1 MGKKLKLHHV
11 NADGVSTRR
20 ISTSAF
26 CVAAACASLL
36 LAACATSLTPSSNTQ
51 IADTANTQLSPQAN
65 PAQQRRDRVRI
76 ALALPVGGISQTAIV
91 AKSLK
96 QAAEMAL
103 FERDDPNIQLIVK
116 DDQGTSAGATAAAKA
131 AIGEGAEIILGPLFA
146 GAVRP
151 AAQAAQQSQP
161 AVPIVAFSN
170 DRSVAGSG
178 AYLIS
183 FMPEP
188 EVHRIIDF
196 ASSQGK
202 RRYVALIPD
211 TPYGQIVERAFR
223 AAVARNSGMILA
235 LEKYTPQSNDMI
247 DPAQKVLDTIKQAE
261 EIGAPV
267 DAIFLPGGPNELPS
281 IGPLISYANIDTTK
295 VKLLGTGAWDF
306 PNIGRDK
313 VFVGGWYASP
323 DPRGWRA
330 FSERFAKT
338 FGQAPPRIATLAY
351 DAVNVAIELSNAPKG
366 QRFTQARLT
375 RPTGFKGVDGTI
387 RFAADGTATRNLA
400 ILEVQR
406 FGTTTIQSA
415 NGSLYG
421 SGPAIETG
429 STPTPSFGAP
439 RFQPQASRL
448 TPVNDDKR
456 PQAFAPQ

>member
-11 NADGVSTRR
+11 NAGGVSTRR
-20 ISTSAF
+20 ILTSAF

-51 IADTANTQLSPQAN
+51 IADTANTQLSPQAY
-65 PAQQRRDRVRI
+65 PAQQRRERVRI
-76 ALALPVGGISQTAIV
+76 ALALPIGGISQTAIV

-116 DDQGTSAGATAAAKA
+116 DDQGTSAGATEAAKA

-223 AAVARNSGMILA
+223 AAVARN
-235 LEKYTPQSNDMI
+235 T
-247 DPAQKVLDTIKQAE
+247 
-261 EIGAPV
+261 
-267 DAIFLPGGPNELPS
+267 
-281 IGPLISYANIDTTK
+281 
-295 VKLLGTGAWDF
+295 
-306 PNIGRDK
+306 
-313 VFVGGWYASP
+313 
-323 DPRGWRA
+323 
-330 FSERFAKT
+330 
-338 FGQAPPRIATLAY
+338 
-351 DAVNVAIELSNAPKG
+351 
-366 QRFTQARLT
+366 RLNQMT
-375 RPTGFKGVDGTI
+375 
-387 RFAADGTATRNLA
+387 
-400 ILEVQR
+400 
-406 FGTTTIQSA
+406 
-415 NGSLYG
+415 
-421 SGPAIETG
+421 
-429 STPTPSFGAP
+429 
-439 RFQPQASRL
+439 
-448 TPVNDDKR
+448 
-456 PQAFAPQ
+456 